1 MNLRASEFGI
11 DIDIFNC
18 IRPNMQ
24 SRSERMVNTQEIMSL
39 ALSLAGFK
47 QVPSDTAI
55 YVEGE
60 NIKKVLM
67 GVDIE
72 AAELI
77 LAKQLGY
84 DAAISH
90 HPKGGKAIISFH
102 KVFDRHVEQMVEA
115 GVPME
120 VAKKAVEKK
129 RRALEVEMH
138 TRNYDHAISV
148 AKLLN
153 MPYMNIHTPLD
164 EIGRRR
170 MKSQIERNVGAK
182 ENATVEEV
190 VSALKEL
197 PEFSNAVTDI
207 KIRLGKGGDKAGKIV
222 VSHGAGTNGGYEV
235 AKTYF
240 KHGIGTVVYIHVS
253 VSDLE
258 KLRADGVGNLIVTGH
273 IASDSLGINPF
284 INELERR
291 GVSVTRIGIVSP

>member
-1 MNLRASEFGI
+1 
-11 DIDIFNC
+11 
-18 IRPNMQ
+18 
-24 SRSERMVNTQEIMSL
+24 MVSTREIMSL
-39 ALSLAGFK
+39 ALSLADFEEA
-47 QVPSDTAI
+47 PPDTAI

-60 NIKKVLM
+60 NIKKVLV
-67 GVDIE
+67 GIDVE
-72 AAELI
+72 AAELM

-84 DAAISH
+84 DAVISH
-90 HPKGGKAIISFH
+90 HPKGGKAVINFH
-102 KVFDRHVEQMVEA
+102 EVFDRHVEQMVEA
-115 GVPME
+115 GVPVE
-120 VAKKAVEKK
+120 AAKKVVEKK

-138 TRNYDHAISV
+138 TRNYDYAVSV

-170 MKSQIERNVGAK
+170 MKTQIEHKVGAK
-182 ENATVEEV
+182 ENATVDDV

-197 PEFSNAVTDI
+197 PEFSKAVTDI
-207 KIRLGKGGDKAGKIV
+207 KIRLGKGSNKAGKVV

-240 KHGIGTVVYIHVS
+240 KYGIGTIVYIHVS

-258 KLRADGVGNLIVTGH
+258 KLRADGVGNLLVTGH

-284 INELERR
+284 ISELERR
-291 GVSVTRIGIVSP
+291 GISVTRIGIVPP

>member
-1 MNLRASEFGI
+1 
-11 DIDIFNC
+11 
-18 IRPNMQ
+18 
-24 SRSERMVNTQEIMSL
+24 MVSTQEIMNL
-39 ALSLAGFK
+39 VLSLVGFK
-47 QVPSDTAI
+47 ETPSDTAI

-60 NIKKVLM
+60 NIKSVLV
-67 GVDIE
+67 GIDIDE
-72 AAELI
+72 PELM

-90 HPKGGKAIISFH
+90 HPKGGKAMVNYH
-102 KVFDRHVEQMVEA
+102 EVFARHVDQMVKA
-115 GVPME
+115 GVP
-120 VAKKAVEKK
+120 VDAAKKAVEQKK
-129 RRALEVEMH
+129 RALEVQMH
-138 TRNYDHAISV
+138 TRNYDHAVSV

-164 EIGRRR
+164 ELGRRR
-170 MKSQIERNVGAK
+170 MQNQIEHKLGTT
-182 ENATVEEV
+182 EEATVTDV
-190 VSALKEL
+190 VSALQEL

-207 KIRLGKGGDKAGKIV
+207 KIRLGKGSNKAGKIV

-240 KHGIGTVVYIHVS
+240 KHGIGTVVYIHVG

-284 INELERR
+284 ISELEKR
-291 GVSVTRIGIVSP
+291 GVSVTTIGIVPP